1 MAKFNVG
8 EHVKVV
14 EETEALRALWGKTGI
29 VKSSSDQYFGADRP
43 HLAVY
48 ELVMD
53 ADSKKAN
60 SINEEW
66 LMLAS

>member
-8 EHVKVV
+8 DRVKIV
-14 EETEALRALWGKTGI
+14 EETEALRALWGKTGVI
-29 VKSSSDQYFGADRP
+29 EASSEQYFGA
-43 HLAVY
+43 VY
-48 ELVMD
+48 EIVMD
-53 ADSKKAN
+53 SDSKKAN

>member
-8 EHVKVV
+8 DHVTVL
-14 EETEALRALWGKTGI
+14 EETEALRILWGKSGVI
-29 VKSSSDQYFGADRP
+29 EASSEQYFGA
-43 HLAVY
+43 VY
-48 ELVMD
+48 EIVMD

>member
-1 MAKFNVG
+1 MAKYNVG
-8 EHVKVV
+8 DRVKVL
-14 EETEALRALWGKTGI
+14 EETEALRSLWGKTGVI
-29 VKSSSDQYFGADRP
+29 EASSEQYFG
-43 HLAVY
+43 AVY

-53 ADSKKAN
+53 GDAKKAN